1 MAADVPK
8 GAGAGADKGTVRTA
22 GSRALLPGGLPARLV
37 FPAIWMLVVVFLV
50 VGADLLPV
58 PSPTDM
64 NFERAE
70 AGPSAAHPL
79 GNDLD
84 GRDILSR
91 LAHGARVSLVVSL
104 AAPAIG
110 LVLGTTCGLLA
121 AFYGGALRLSI
132 LGVLDAM
139 LAFPGLVFALGL
151 TTVLGPT
158 LLNVTLALG
167 IMSVPAFARIARAQ
181 AMVLLE
187 REFVLASRVAGASDA
202 YILFR
207 EVLPNM
213 AMSLVTY
220 ALTMMSIMIVAEGS
234 LSFLGVGIPP
244 PAPSWGSMIA
254 EGREALERAPHVCLI
269 PAATM
274 FLTVLSLNLLGDAV
288 RQKTEAREG
297 GLS

>member
-1 MAADVPK
+1 LFDHLK
-8 GAGAGADKGTVRTA
+8 RIIEQFQDLIT
-22 GSRALLPGGLPARLV
+22 RA
-37 FPAIWMLVVVFLV
+37 IE
-50 VGADLLPV
+50 DPV
-58 PSPTDM
+58 LWTTR
-64 NFERAE
+64 FV
-70 AGPSAAHPL
+70 L
-79 GNDLD
+79 
-84 GRDILSR
+84 
-91 LAHGARVSLVVSL
+91 RVSHH
-104 AAPAIG
+104 
-110 LVLGTTCGLLA
+110 
-121 AFYGGALRLSI
+121 
-132 LGVLDAM
+132 VLDAM

-274 FLTVLSLNLLGDAV
+274 FLTVLSLNLLGDEV